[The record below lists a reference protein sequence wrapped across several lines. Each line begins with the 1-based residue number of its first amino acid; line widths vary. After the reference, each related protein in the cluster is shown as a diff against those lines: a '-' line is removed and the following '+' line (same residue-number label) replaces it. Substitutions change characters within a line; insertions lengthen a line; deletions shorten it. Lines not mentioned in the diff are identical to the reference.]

1 MFIGIK
7 TISKLI
13 HHLRPVLL
21 QVVSGIA
28 KLYPEPELNG
38 KPGNYSVLVEAE
50 DRGFPAKTASAVF
63 LVCVQV
69 GSAVFLVCVQVG
81 SAVFLVCVQVVSTVF
96 LVCVQVGFA
105 VFQVFFQVGSTV
117 FLVCVQVVSAVFV
130 VCVQVGSAVFLVCVQ
145 VGSAVFL
152 VCVQVGSAVFLVCVQ
167 VGSAVLLKYEN
178 IQDFNDHA
186 PEFILPSS
194 NYTVRILENATIG
207 IFYHKQTF
215 LSVIFYIETNQTYNL
230 KV

>member
-50 DRGFPAKTASAVF
+50 DRGFPANSASAVF

-152 VCVQVGSAVFLVCVQ
+152 VCVQVGSAV
-167 VGSAVLLKYEN
+167 LLKYEN